1 MTASN
6 KTTSSRLRHKL
17 SLQQDSH
24 TPDGA
29 GGYQKSWST
38 LMDLWAEIIP
48 ITTSGAGNRRSSGK
62 EILMAGQ
69 VQSEIS
75 HKILLRYQDGITPAM
90 RLLYESRVF
99 NIRYVA
105 NSGERRNTLEL
116 LVQEGV
122 AT

>member
-1 MTASN
+1 
-6 KTTSSRLRHKL
+6 
-17 SLQQDSH
+17 
-24 TPDGA
+24 
-29 GGYQKSWST
+29 
-38 LMDLWAEIIP
+38 MDLWAEIIP